1 MIGMKPNSLETVLV
15 KTPYRRETFT
25 DHELM
30 EFAKCADPVT
40 GPMYFMDNY
49 FYIQHPTRG
58 KMLYHPFEYQKK
70 LIETYHGYRYSI
82 SLMPRQTGKSTSA
95 AGYLLWYAMFVPDST
110 ILIAAHKY
118 TGAQE
123 IMQRIRFAYELCPNY
138 IRAGCTSYNKG
149 SLEFENG
156 SRIVSATTTENTGRG
171 MSISLLY
178 ADEFAFVRPTIAQE
192 FWTSISPTLATGG
205 KAIITSTPNSD
216 EDKFAEIW
224 KGACKTEDEYG
235 NPRPGGLGVNGFRAY
250 RAYWHEHPD
259 RDETWA
265 AEQRAQLGEERFR
278 REMDCEFVINDE
290 TLISPIKLLELE
302 GSEPMRKTGQV
313 RWYRPI
319 VKDKMYIVALDPSL
333 GTGGDPAAIQVFEA
347 DSAEQVAEW
356 KHNRTDV
363 PSQVRIMV
371 DIIRELHSVV
381 KDNKKIYYS
390 VENNTLGEAAL
401 ISIADYGEENI
412 PGYFLSDNSVTGS
425 SGRRFRKGFN
435 TTHKAKLTACN
446 KFKILVESGRMRL
459 YSKPLISELKNFVAN
474 GSNSF
479 SAKPGETDDLVMSS
493 LLATRMLML
502 LQTYH
507 AELNDHIKD
516 HTDTVIEP
524 FPFISVMR

>member
-1 MIGMKPNSLETVLV
+1 MEELIKNNLGLQVLTDTGWSDFDGLIDKGHRPVV
-15 KTPYRRETFT
+15 KLQLTNCFIKTTLDHDVYT
-25 DHELM
+25 DRL
-30 EFAKCADPVT
+30 
-40 GPMYFMDNY
+40 
-49 FYIQHPTRG
+49 
-58 KMLYHPFEYQKK
+58 QKK
-70 LIETYHGYRYSI
+70 SVCQLKIGDKIRTKQGSQSVVSI
-82 SLMPRQTGKSTSA
+82 ALLGTESVYDLLNVKSN
-95 AGYLLWYAMFVPDST
+95 
-110 ILIAAHKY
+110 
-118 TGAQE
+118 
-123 IMQRIRFAYELCPNY
+123 RRFFANDVLCSN
-138 IRAGCTSYNKG
+138 
-149 SLEFENG
+149 
-156 SRIVSATTTENTGRG
+156 
-171 MSISLLY
+171 
-178 ADEFAFVRPTIAQE
+178 
-192 FWTSISPTLATGG
+192 
-205 KAIITSTPNSD
+205 
-216 EDKFAEIW
+216 
-224 KGACKTEDEYG
+224 
-235 NPRPGGLGVNGFRAY
+235 
-250 RAYWHEHPD
+250 
-259 RDETWA
+259 
-265 AEQRAQLGEERFR
+265 
-278 REMDCEFVINDE
+278 CEFVINDE